1 MAKHI
6 NGNER
11 VNRIEMNISTITIQQ
26 LHKLIDIVNPDEYEI
41 VYKLLTKFIS
51 EAKPFLDEI
60 EVIKRLDNAII
71 KEETVNYNDI
81 DWN

>member
-1 MAKHI
+1 
-6 NGNER
+6 
-11 VNRIEMNISTITIQQ
+11 MNISTITIQQ